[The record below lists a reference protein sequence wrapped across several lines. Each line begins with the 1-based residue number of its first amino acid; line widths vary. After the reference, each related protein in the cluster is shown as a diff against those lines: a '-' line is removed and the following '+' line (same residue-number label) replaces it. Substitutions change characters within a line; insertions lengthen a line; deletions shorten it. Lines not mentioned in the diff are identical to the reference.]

1 MRSVGRIRQEMLEL
15 LEQVGVVVEQR
26 GNLLVYVLDG
36 LVVHAVHVEDGE
48 ECLVDVVLGLEPGLD
63 LVDEVDGLHEVDGL
77 LLVAGGG
84 AVDVLQLD
92 GEALGQEGVEAE
104 DELRVAAEER
114 LHPDDDA
121 RRVDPGA
128 LEVAHDLEELVVLGA
143 VVVELVLDGLE
154 VGERVVGGQLLRRQR
169 GRRRRRGHPR
179 IGSTEE
185 AAGVGAPCEDGRT
198 DGRRGRSAPP
208 PPAGS
213 ARRKP

>member
-77 LLVAGGG
+77 LLVAGG
-84 AVDVLQLD
+84 AVDVLELD

-154 VGERVVGGQLLRRQR
+154 VGQGVVGRQLLRRQR
-169 GRRRRRGHPR
+169 G
-179 IGSTEE
+179 
-185 AAGVGAPCEDGRT
+185 
-198 DGRRGRSAPP
+198 
-208 PPAGS
+208 
-213 ARRKP
+213 

>member
-26 GNLLVYVLDG
+26 SNLLVYVLDG

-48 ECLVDVVLGLEPGLD
+48 ECLVDVVLCLEPGLD

-77 LLVAGGG
+77 LLVAGG
-84 AVDVLQLD
+84 AVDVLELD

-154 VGERVVGGQLLRRQR
+154 VGEGVVGGELLRGER
-169 GRRRRRGHPR
+169 GRRRRRRHPP
-179 IGSTEE
+179 SP
-185 AAGVGAPCEDGRT
+185 AALDSATGLDRGGRDG
-198 DGRRGRSAPP
+198 D
-208 PPAGS
+208 
-213 ARRKP
+213 RKSVV